1 MEPMPEK
8 HKEGNNM
15 KKGLIKATD
24 GYERIVH
31 WMLALSCLFL
41 CISGLGMM
49 FHSLN
54 FLGTIMGGLKSLKI
68 LHNFTGLLF
77 GVSLILAIRMW
88 WKEAGVFVFPEDIDW
103 IKTAGGYLWHV
114 DKVPEVG
121 KYNPGQKMFFLTVG
135 AFGVVMLI
143 TGLIMW
149 FPGVFP
155 VEFVRWMYPLHALGF
170 VAIFAFFFIHL
181 YLGTVGSP
189 GSAPAMLSGWVTRA
203 WLKKQHPKWLKEME
217 HEGKLEVYGEVKAP
231 TAHH

>member
-1 MEPMPEK
+1 
-8 HKEGNNM
+8 M
-15 KKGLIKATD
+15 KKGLIQVTD

-31 WMLALSCLFL
+31 WMLALTCLFL

-54 FLGTIMGGLKSLKI
+54 FLGTIVGGLKYLKL
-68 LHNFTGLLF
+68 LHNFVGLF
-77 GVSLILAIRMW
+77 FVISLVLAIRMW
-88 WKEAGVFVFPEDIDW
+88 WKEAGIFVFPEDLDW
-103 IKTAGGYLWHV
+103 IKAAGGYLWHV
-114 DKVPEVG
+114 DKVPETG
-121 KYNPGQKMFFLTVG
+121 KYNPGQKMFFLTIAACGLLMFV
-135 AFGVVMLI
+135 

-181 YLGTVGSP
+181 YLGTIGNP
-189 GSAPAMLSGWVTRA
+189 GSVQGMITGWMDRPVLKML
-203 WLKKQHPKWLKEME
+203 HPKWLKEME
-217 HEGKLEVYGEVKAP
+217 HEGKLIVSGEEKAP